1 MLFNALHREGSNMA
15 MISGKTAAEAILEAK
30 RQGRYDANALSAYT
44 QRLRESF
51 IFKDLKKYR
60 KFPGFLHKHKEL
72 FSTLPE
78 LGRHAALEML
88 TVDGVPK
95 KDKQRAIW
103 KNIKRS
109 MSRWGLFKLIW
120 DGWRSVK

>member
-15 MISGKTAAEAILEAK
+15 MISGKTAAETILKARVK
-30 RQGRYDANALSAYT
+30 GRFDSKTLGEYIHS
-44 QRLRESF
+44 LRDSF

-60 KFPGFLHKHKEL
+60 RFPEFLQKHREI
-72 FSTLPE
+72 FTTLPK
-78 LGRHAALEML
+78 LGRRAGLEML

-103 KNIKRS
+103 RDIKQDI
-109 MSRWGLFKLIW
+109 SRWQLLKLIW

>member
-1 MLFNALHREGSNMA
+1 MA

-30 RQGRYDANALSAYT
+30 RQGRYDANALSVYT